1 MADAATP
8 QASALEQPRFWT
20 LDRVADAL
28 GDGPRGTAAL
38 VRIATDTR
46 GVGAGDCPQSRTT
59 LPASSATTGEK
70 ASADPPPITK

>member
-28 GDGPRGTAAL
+28 GDGPRGPTAL

-46 GVGAGDCPQSRTT
+46 SVGTGDLWRE
-59 LPASSATTGEK
+59 LK
-70 ASADPPPITK
+70 AAREEGLGAKKRSLNPSLGRVF